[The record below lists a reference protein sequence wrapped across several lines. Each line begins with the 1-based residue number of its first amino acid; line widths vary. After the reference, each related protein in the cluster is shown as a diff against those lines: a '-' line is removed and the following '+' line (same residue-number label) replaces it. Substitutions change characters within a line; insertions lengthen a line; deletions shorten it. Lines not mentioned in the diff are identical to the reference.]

1 MPDHPG
7 SPLSLPKEGRRAR
20 RPTIHHRAHGLRAIL
35 RPAPGE
41 DDEPSFGAILWS
53 HPLGCHRP
61 RIPERVVFEKLV
73 QVLLCGCAYER
84 IADGSSCSA
93 STLSGIIAT
102 SGSGWGIERLR
113 EMALEAY
120 DRAIGLQSSR
130 SWRWVALQP
139 GRPAGAT
146 GRVRTP

>member
-1 MPDHPG
+1 VPAAPPYIIEPMVFGRFSDLLPERTTSHP
-7 SPLSLPKEGRRAR
+7 L
-20 RPTIHHRAHGLRAIL
+20 
-35 RPAPGE
+35 
-41 DDEPSFGAILWS
+41 EPSFGAILWS

-146 GRVRTP
+146 GRVRTPWKETTSRSGTS